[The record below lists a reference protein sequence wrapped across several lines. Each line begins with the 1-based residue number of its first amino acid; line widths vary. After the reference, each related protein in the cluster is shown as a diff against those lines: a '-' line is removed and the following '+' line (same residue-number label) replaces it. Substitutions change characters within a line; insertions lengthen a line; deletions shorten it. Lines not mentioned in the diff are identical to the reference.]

1 MQYGKYFKF
10 FIILRNQCHTHLKK
24 KSNTEIR
31 RPPYY
36 LFLLVYTYMF
46 IKNIH
51 MLRLLTLSNTDTY
64 LFAFFYNKMY
74 WSLIS
79 AFVYHHP
86 SPHPHNVIMIFF
98 LLHVIHCLENLL
110 GRTKYLSRLCWLWTR
125 REPMLKLAFH

>member
-10 FIILRNQCHTHLKK
+10 YYFTKSMPYAFKK

-36 LFLLVYTYMF
+36 LFLLVYTCMF

-74 WSLIS
+74 
-79 AFVYHHP
+79 
-86 SPHPHNVIMIFF
+86 
-98 LLHVIHCLENLL
+98 
-110 GRTKYLSRLCWLWTR
+110 
-125 REPMLKLAFH
+125 